1 LRGVADPRT
10 AAERETLLALL
21 AFKSTVTTAGVKL
34 KKEND
39 PALFE
44 LGFGIINEI
53 SANDL
58 FGITKFDNVGVAI
71 FTVKILVIDA
81 EENPSDAVCVAVIF
95 AFPAFRIVTV
105 SPLIDIICDPAV
117 SVVNV

>member
-1 LRGVADPRT
+1 MIVGD
-10 AAERETLLALL
+10 
-21 AFKSTVTTAGVKL
+21 KL
-34 KKEND
+34 IKENG

-58 FGITKFDNVGVAI
+58 FGITKFDNVGIAI

-81 EENPSDAVCVAVIF
+81 EENPSVADCVAVIF

-105 SPLIDIICDPAV
+105 SPLIDIICDPEV